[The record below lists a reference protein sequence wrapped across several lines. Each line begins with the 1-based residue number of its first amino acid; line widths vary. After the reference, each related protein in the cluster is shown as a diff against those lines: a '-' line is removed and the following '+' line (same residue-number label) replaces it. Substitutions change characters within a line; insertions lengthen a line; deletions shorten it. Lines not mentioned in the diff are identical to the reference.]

1 MRVKA
6 QQAGQ
11 ESILYCTKKKQKRGE
26 KESTNEGES
35 ATKWGQGVR
44 EENEKKGQ
52 GKWKKK
58 KNRCTLVATPILYSF
73 VK

>member
-1 MRVKA
+1 MRAKA
-6 QQAGQ
+6 QQTGQ

-44 EENEKKGQ
+44 EEDERKGQ
-52 GKWKKK
+52 GKCKKK
-58 KNRCTLVATPILYSF
+58 KNRCALGATPVLYGF